1 MTVGVLE
8 SKLIPELSGRQT
20 VSQQRRARLNAQG
33 ASVSEMSPATEIYVD
48 NEGDFRMNDMKGK

>member
-8 SKLIPELSGRQT
+8 SKLIPELPGRQT

-48 NEGDFRMNDMKGK
+48 NEGDL